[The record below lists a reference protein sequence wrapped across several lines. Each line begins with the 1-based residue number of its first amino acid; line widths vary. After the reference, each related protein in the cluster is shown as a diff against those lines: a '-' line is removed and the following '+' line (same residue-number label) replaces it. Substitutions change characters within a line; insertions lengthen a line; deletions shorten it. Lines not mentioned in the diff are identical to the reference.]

1 MSLRLV
7 DLLSLT
13 YHSLCSNTL
22 RSALTTLGVF
32 MGVAAVSATSQVRNI
47 SQAMIAQQLAAK
59 NAPRITLAPEW
70 QPRHERIRLKLEDI
84 EFLRQRLPGLQ
95 AISALN
101 GDGFVSTLFRD
112 VEANPFL
119 EGVSQDFLLTQ
130 GRPLIAGRFFTIA
143 DFENYRPVA
152 VIDKFLADRLF
163 KGENP
168 VGQRIYS
175 NRRPYIV
182 VGVLAATISLDEQ
195 PKGQVLIPLSTY
207 GALTGKLDIAAIQVR
222 PTELK
227 DLEDMEQ
234 QAKEL
239 LEQRFPDQKF
249 WHYNNVDDI
258 LQQQK
263 TLDLA
268 AQALSVVAVISLLVG
283 GVGIANVMIASVTER
298 TPEIGLRRAI
308 GATKGDVMVQ
318 FVLESAILSLIGG
331 VVALGMVHGLTLV
344 IAHKFK
350 LPYQFEAD
358 TAAIALSSALLV
370 GVGAGFP
377 PALVASKLD
386 PVVALRSK

>member
-1 MSLRLV
+1 MSLRLF
-7 DLLSLT
+7 DLLAIT
-13 YHSLCSNTL
+13 YRSLCSNTL

-47 SQAMIAQQLAAK
+47 SQAMIAEQLATR
-59 NAPRITLAPEW
+59 NAPRITLGLEW
-70 QPRHERIRLKLEDI
+70 QPRREQIRLKLEDM
-84 EFLRQRLPGLQ
+84 EFLQQRLTGLQ
-95 AISALN
+95 AISAVN
-101 GDGFVSTLFRD
+101 WAGSVSTLFRD
-112 VEANPFL
+112 VEANPSM
-119 EGVSQDFLLTQ
+119 EAVSQDFLLTQ
-130 GRPLIAGRFFTIA
+130 GRLVVAGRFFTAA

-168 VGQRIYS
+168 VGQRIYA

-182 VGVLAATISLDEQ
+182 VGVLATETSLDDQ

-207 GALTGKLDIAAIQVR
+207 SALTGKRALGMLQVR
-222 PTELK
+222 PNDLK
-227 DLEDMEQ
+227 NLEDLEKQ
-234 QAKEL
+234 TKEL
-239 LEQRFPDQKF
+239 LKQRFPGRKSWQF
-249 WHYNNVDDI
+249 NNVDDL

-308 GATKGDVMVQ
+308 GATQGDVMVQ
-318 FVLESAILSLIGG
+318 FILEAAILSLIGG
-331 VVALGMVHGLTLV
+331 IAALGMVHGLTLV
-344 IAHKFK
+344 IADRFK
-350 LPYQFEAD
+350 LPYQFEVS

-386 PVVALRSK
+386 PVIALRSE